1 MDAAE
6 IQRLA
11 ALGFGIAGGILGS
24 TYTQYRPTTA
34 NNPLTNVVQAISAA
48 FDIVPG
54 FKFAGPAPWG
64 KPTRFGLFDT
74 TNVAVGDYFV
84 GQNQT
89 LFVSAFQ
96 LYEPPELVL
105 CNGTVTIAAPGED
118 TLPGLSTSYAGRT
131 NASDQ
136 VVATGWPVSILIKQ
150 KGDLDPVKLP
160 ADVRSASFEVLMPV
174 IPGVPITPSLRL
186 TDTAGNTY
194 VVNAAEQTAFGW
206 RLLSSYST
214 T

>member
-1 MDAAE
+1 MDAVE

-24 TYTQYRPTTA
+24 PYTQYRPTTA
-34 NNPLTNVVQAISAA
+34 SNPLTNVVQTISAA

-54 FKFAGPAPWG
+54 FKFAGPAQWG
-64 KPTRFGLFDT
+64 KPTRFGLFDA
-74 TNVAVGDYFV
+74 TNVAIGDYFV

-105 CNGTVTIAAPGED
+105 CNATVSISSPGSD
-118 TLPGLSTSYAGRT
+118 TLPGESQTYGGRT
-131 NASDQ
+131 DATD
-136 VVATGWPVSILIKQ
+136 VVLATGWPVSILIKQ
-150 KGDLDPVKLP
+150 KGDMDPVKLP
-160 ADVRSASFEVLMPV
+160 EDVRAASFEVLMPN
-174 IPGVPITPSLRL
+174 IPGVQMQPTWRL
-186 TDTAGNTY
+186 NDGTGNVY
-194 VVNAAEQTAFGW
+194 LVNAVELTAYGY
-206 RLLSSYST
+206 RLLASFET